1 MASLFL
7 GGILTELAWEPWVVS
22 ELLSKPPSVAAES
35 PWAGNASIL
44 LGSQLLR
51 HHLLLPAS
59 ATLSLPAS
67 GAQDSSQHR
76 KPRFASNHIC
86 SNKEWRMDEVYK
98 KGNTPADCHRR
109 SFISILE
116 LIWWWILHGFPSRN
130 EYINTSNVSSLCS
143 ENMTQIFKS

>member
-22 ELLSKPPSVAAES
+22 ALLSKSPSVPGES
-35 PWAGNASIL
+35 PLAGNASIL

-59 ATLSLPAS
+59 VTLSLPAS
-67 GAQDSSQHR
+67 GAHDSSQHR
-76 KPRFASNHIC
+76 KNRFVSNHIC
-86 SNKEWRMDEVYK
+86 SNKEWGKDEVYK

-109 SFISILE
+109 NFIGILE
-116 LIWWWILHGFPSRN
+116 LIG
-130 EYINTSNVSSLCS
+130 
-143 ENMTQIFKS
+143 